1 MPGGVRPSREG
12 LRDPKDGGGR
22 AVLGTKSAHIPNV
35 FMQCVCA
42 TSTEDLRSDV
52 LAPSKG
58 VAEVEGPRWGALTE
72 FARFLIRGRTDSEY
86 ETRGRGIGGG
96 SACPHRNSLS

>member
-1 MPGGVRPSREG
+1 MAAEEGIFLMRNLLMPGGVRPSREG

-58 VAEVEGPRWGALTE
+58 VAVCIAIRYTNVVLKLPLSPLRKLKDRVGA
-72 FARFLIRGRTDSEY
+72 
-86 ETRGRGIGGG
+86 
-96 SACPHRNSLS
+96 P